1 MLKTIGFAIPTTMI
15 TKLAKDLK
23 AAGFNV
29 KKDSETL
36 VAKDGGK
43 VIARAIKMRT
53 VWCLRGDS
61 DYIKAIG

>member
-23 AAGFNV
+23 AGGYTV
-29 KKDSETL
+29 EKTGETL
-36 VAKDGGK
+36 VAKHGDK
-43 VIARAIKMRT
+43 VIARALKMRT